1 VWTIKLYTHT
11 FNTTIKLSIRTSIY
25 LFIEY
30 YDGAYDSMCVN
41 TSACCKTLHPA
52 KSANKFARS
61 ALTLPIK
68 YDDNN
73 DGCDVK
79 R

>member
-1 VWTIKLYTHT
+1 
-11 FNTTIKLSIRTSIY
+11 
-25 LFIEY
+25 
-30 YDGAYDSMCVN
+30 MCVN

-79 R
+79 RWWYDDDNKCDDGDDDDMMEMIVITIVMIWW